1 MECDDGRQQTF
12 GACRGSNQLEANLD
26 QGRLDR
32 WSGRLVVVGIF
43 YAEVADRTG
52 DRIATVYREAFPC
65 LIYTTGPCAIVA
77 AIAEFGGYPAYRP
90 FLMWIAV
97 GLFVAGAVV
106 PAARAKRD

>member
-1 MECDDGRQQTF
+1 MVSSRP
-12 GACRGSNQLEANLD
+12 
-26 QGRLDR
+26 
-32 WSGRLVVVGIF
+32 SGRAVDQTILKRILIRGGWIAGLVALLWWGIF

-97 GLFVAGAVV
+97 GLFVGGAVV